1 MLRPPSRATKWARWS
16 TERLGVMEDLLTE
29 AETKMAQAI
38 EHTQGE
44 FATVRTGRANPTILN
59 RVMVEYYGTQTPLQQ
74 LASFS
79 VPEPQLLVVQPF
91 DKGSM
96 GDVEKAIA
104 SADLGLNPSN
114 DGTVIR
120 IAFPPLN
127 EERRHELIK
136 VARHMAEEGRVAVRN
151 VRRHTK
157 DHMES
162 RDASEDE
169 IRRAEKELQ
178 EKTDRFISQLDD
190 LLAHKE
196 QELLQV

>member
-1 MLRPPSRATKWARWS
+1 
-16 TERLGVMEDLLTE
+16 VIDDLLSE
-29 AETKMAQAI
+29 AETKMAQAV

-44 FATVRTGRANPTILN
+44 FATVRTGRANPSILN
-59 RVMVEYYGTQTPLQQ
+59 RVMVEYYGTPTPLQQ

-79 VPEPQLLVVQPF
+79 VPEPQLLVVQAF
-91 DKGSM
+91 DKGSI
-96 GDVEKAIA
+96 GNIEKAIA

-127 EERRHELIK
+127 EERRHELIR
-136 VARHMAEEGRVAVRN
+136 VARHMAEEGRVAIRN

-157 DHMES
+157 DHIES
-162 RDASEDE
+162 EDVSEDE

-178 EKTDRFISQLDD
+178 EKTDHYIAQLDA
-190 LLAHKE
+190 LMSHKE
-196 QELLQV
+196 EELLQL